1 MLLSQVGFGL
11 YIVWHVEVLTSASA
25 PPLVIL
31 VAVCGLPTS
40 DKLCQL
46 PSLFQMT

>member
-1 MLLSQVGFGL
+1 MLLSQVAFGMHT
-11 YIVWHVEVLTSASA
+11 VWHVEVLSSASA

-31 VAVCGLPTS
+31 VAVCLPTS